1 MGSLERAML
10 TGFICRLCSE
20 MHKVVTHIYG
30 EAGRAMRLSE
40 KINKYLP
47 VNVSHNN
54 VFAMT
59 VLFLIIPFR
68 FVQVSHS
75 DPLPKTICDTCLSRL
90 ESQHKLVSQ
99 IELVKQKMSKPP
111 TKSKYS
117 EKKKKR
123 RN

>member
-30 EAGRAMRLSE
+30 EAGRAMRLSH

-47 VNVSHNN
+47 VN
-54 VFAMT
+54 
-59 VLFLIIPFR
+59 
-68 FVQVSHS
+68 VSHS
-75 DPLPKTICDTCLSRL
+75 DPLPKTICDSCLNRL

-99 IELVKQKMSKPP
+99 IELVKQRLIKPRKTKPP
-111 TKSKYS
+111 M
-117 EKKKKR
+117 KKKKR